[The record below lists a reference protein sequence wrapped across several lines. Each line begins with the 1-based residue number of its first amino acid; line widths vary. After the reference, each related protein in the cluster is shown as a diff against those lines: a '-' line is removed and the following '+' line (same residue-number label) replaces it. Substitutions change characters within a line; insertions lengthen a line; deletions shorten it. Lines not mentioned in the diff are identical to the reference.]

1 MNRFG
6 LLAVGLALLGAV
18 LIGALLYLLQPTFEQ
33 LRDLVVVVY
42 GVLGALLF
50 AILILVAVGILV
62 AVRELTRAVTAL
74 IEDPVKPTMN
84 DVRATVRDI
93 KGATEF
99 ITDNTVHPL
108 IRVVAIGRGIRRG
121 VSVAKNMARRG
132 RDGRS

>member
-18 LIGALLYLLQPTFEQ
+18 LIGALFYLFQPTLEQ

-74 IEDPVKPTMN
+74 IEDPVKPAIN
-84 DVRATVRDI
+84 DARATLQDI
-93 KGATEF
+93 KGTTEF
-99 ITDNTVHPL
+99 IADTTVHPL

-132 RDGRS
+132 RS